1 MGQNNR
7 APLGLA
13 STTSRALPGKTGEG
27 FSFPP
32 TVGQESNAKPSFRDP
47 ADVNGP
53 RPRRAGNAGDPGYSD
68 QRRENG
74 KDIGIFVEVGHE

>member
-27 FSFPP
+27 FSLSPCP
-32 TVGQESNAKPSFRDP
+32 STAKTIQGAS
-47 ADVNGP
+47 
-53 RPRRAGNAGDPGYSD
+53 GDTLYPKWPLIELHHD
-68 QRRENG
+68 RVAVE
-74 KDIGIFVEVGHE
+74 FVEVGHE